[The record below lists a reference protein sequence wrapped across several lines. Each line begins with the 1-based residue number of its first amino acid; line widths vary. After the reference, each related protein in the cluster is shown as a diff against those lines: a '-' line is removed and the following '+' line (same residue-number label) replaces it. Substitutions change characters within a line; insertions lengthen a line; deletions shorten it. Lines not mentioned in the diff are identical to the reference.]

1 MPQLYLAIDLGA
13 ESGRVIAGRFDGQK
27 LELEPLH
34 RFPNRPARVESTLYW
49 DVLGLWNSI
58 SDGLSQASTLG
69 EIAGIGADT
78 WGVDFALLDE
88 RGAMLSNPV
97 HYRDARNDG
106 WIERAA
112 QVVPKAEIYNRTGLQ
127 FLPFNTLYQLL
138 ALKEGNPGELERAR
152 TLLFMPDL
160 LHFWLCGERKSE
172 YSIASTSQ
180 LLDANSRS
188 WDEGLLRRF
197 DLPSNILAP
206 LVSSGSKLGTLRPDV
221 ATRLGLSSQTPII
234 APGGHDTASAVAAV
248 PFEGSASDA
257 AYLSSGTW
265 SLMGLE
271 LPQPLINE
279 QTFELGFTNE
289 GGAFGTIRFLKNIA
303 GLWLV
308 QECRRDWQKRGREFS
323 YAQLTQ
329 MASGAGDD
337 GPFVEPDEARFA
349 SPDEMPQ
356 KIADF
361 CRETKQRAPQTE
373 GEFVRCCLDSLALK
387 YRWTFEK
394 LELLRGQPLEALY
407 VVGGGV
413 QNELLSQLAADCIGK
428 PLVAGPV
435 EATAAGNILLQAV
448 ARGEISSSTQLRD
461 VVRHSFE
468 SKRFEPRAEE
478 KARWDE
484 KFVRFEKLM
493 R

>member
-97 HYRDARNDG
+97 HYRDTRNDG

-180 LLDANSRS
+180 LLDANSRW

-206 LVSSGSKLGTLRPDV
+206 LVSPGSQLGTLRPDV
-221 ATRLGLSSQTPII
+221 ATRLGLSSQTPVI

-448 ARGEISSSTQLRD
+448 ARGEISSSTQLRQ
-461 VVRHSFE
+461 VVRNSFE
-468 SKRFEPRAEE
+468 SKRFEPRAGE